1 MNSDITNVNNVAF
14 APPAREVNNIQ
25 KPKTDISI
33 ADNQAKKSE
42 GEEDKKQPVSKVT
55 SLDEA
60 RKLVEEGNKILENVG
75 RNLQFKVDDSTKQV
89 VMSIIDK
96 QTGETIRQVPNEDVL
111 ALAKRMQ
118 ESGGKSGSIEGY
130 IA

>member
-1 MNSDITNVNNVAF
+1 MNNDISNVTNVAF
-14 APPAREVNNIQ
+14 APLAREVNNIQ
-25 KPKTDISI
+25 RPKTGASV
-33 ADNQAKKSE
+33 ADNQVKQPEE
-42 GEEDKKQPVSKVT
+42 GDDKKHPSSKVI

-60 RKLVEEGNKILENVG
+60 RKLVEEGNKILENVE
-75 RNLQFKVDDSTKQV
+75 RDLQFKVDESTKQV

-96 QTGETIRQVPNEDVL
+96 QTGEIIRQVPNEDVL

-118 ESGGKSGSIEGY
+118 ETGGKSGSIKGY